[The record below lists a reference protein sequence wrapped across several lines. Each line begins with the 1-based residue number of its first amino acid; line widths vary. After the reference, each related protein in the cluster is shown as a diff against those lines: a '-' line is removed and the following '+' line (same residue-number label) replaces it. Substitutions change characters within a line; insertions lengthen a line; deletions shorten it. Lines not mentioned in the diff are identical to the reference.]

1 MKWNKGHFH
10 WPRSANRIR
19 IMITLMYASVFLACF
34 GVLYVMDHLMEPSQP
49 VPAGTSMAVQTET
62 QPAAETGEGQ
72 YVRPRPSTPSQAEEE
87 PQLQGLEYQ
96 YDSWTQRVEGAWTP
110 PKETEAPYVPP
121 RLVLATDLHYQS
133 AAAGDGG
140 EAYQKFVEHC
150 DGKVVDYLPQ
160 LLEAFMDEVIEERP
174 SALILSGD
182 ITMNGEKMNHQ
193 ELSDRLRRVQDAG
206 IQVLVIPGNHDIN
219 NNNAA
224 VYYGKTASETESV
237 TSEEF
242 YQIYRAYG
250 YDQAFSRDETSLSYA
265 YALDEKNWL
274 LMLDSAQYNPR
285 NLVEGR
291 LLPTTLEWMGGILE
305 EAREQGVLV
314 IPIAHHNLLNQSR
327 MYTVQCTMDN
337 YQQVVELLQHYRIPL
352 FFSGHLHVQRMRKY
366 KSEPGVPDGEY
377 GIQEIVTDALSIPP
391 CQYGELNWQEDGSLE
406 YSTRSVNVSAWAAR
420 SGLDN
425 DDLLHFEDW
434 SYRYIQKLISD
445 QIGGVIRNL
454 GDDIMKSMS
463 GVYAQVYMDY
473 YAGRAIDKDQVR
485 STKGYRWWE
494 RNMPD
499 SYLLWEINAMMD
511 DADRD
516 YNYFLMHRVDDD

>member
-1 MKWNKGHFH
+1 MKLK
-10 WPRSANRIR
+10 PSKRIR

-34 GVLYVMDHLMEPSQP
+34 GVLYVMDHLMDPSQP
-49 VPAGTSMAVQTET
+49 VSAGTDMAVQTEA
-62 QPAAETGEGQ
+62 QPADHGGEETSP
-72 YVRPRPSTPSQAEEE
+72 VPLPSTPAQAETEE
-87 PQLQGLEYQ
+87 PMPSLEYQ
-96 YDSWTQRVEGAWTP
+96 YDSWTKKIDGVWTP
-110 PKETEAPYVPP
+110 PQETEAPYVPP
-121 RLVLATDLHYQS
+121 RLILATDLHYQS

-140 EAYQKFVEHC
+140 EAYRKFVERC

-193 ELSDRLRRVQDAG
+193 ELADRLMRVQDAG

-219 NNNAA
+219 NNHAA
-224 VYYGKTASETESV
+224 VYYGKEASPAESV

-274 LMLDSAQYNPR
+274 VMLDSAQYNPR

-291 LLPTTLEWMGGILE
+291 LLPTTLKWMEGILQ
-305 EAREQGVLV
+305 EASEQGVLV

-327 MYTVQCTMDN
+327 MYTEQCTMDN
-337 YQQVVELLQHYRIPL
+337 YEQVVELLQRYRIPL

-366 KSEPGVPDGEY
+366 KSEPGVPDEAY

-391 CQYGELNWQEDGSLE
+391 CQYGELDWQEDGSLE
-406 YSTRSVNVSAWAAR
+406 YATRSVNVSAWAAR
-420 SGLDN
+420 TGQEN
-425 DDLLHFEDW
+425 EDLLHFEDW
-434 SYRYIQKLISD
+434 SYRYIQELISN
-445 QIGGVIRNL
+445 QIGSGIRNL
-454 GDDIMKSMS
+454 GDEIMESMS
-463 GVYAQVYMDY
+463 GLYAQVYMDY
-473 YAGRAIDKDQVR
+473 YAGRAIDKAKVQ

-499 SYLLWEINAMMD
+499 SYLLREIHAMME

-516 YNYFLMHRVDDD
+516 YNYFMMHRVDDN

>member
-1 MKWNKGHFH
+1 MKRKKGIFH
-10 WPRSANRIR
+10 PPDSANRIR
-19 IMITLMYASVFLACF
+19 IIITLMYASVFLACF
-34 GVLYVMDHLMEPSQP
+34 GVLYMMDHLLSPSQP
-49 VPAGTSMAVQTET
+49 AVTGTTMAVQTES
-62 QPAAETGEGQ
+62 QPAAGHEEENR
-72 YVRPRPSTPSQAEEE
+72 VVLPPSTPSQAEVEE
-87 PQLQGLEYQ
+87 PPLSLEYQ
-96 YDSWTQRVEGAWTP
+96 YDSWTKKIEDVWAP
-110 PKETEAPYVPP
+110 PQETEIPYVPP

-140 EAYQKFVEHC
+140 PAYQKFVEQC

-160 LLEAFMDEVIEERP
+160 LLEAFLDEVIEQRP

-224 VYYGKTASETESV
+224 VYYGKTASQTESV
-237 TSEEF
+237 TGEEF
-242 YQIYRAYG
+242 YEIYRAYG

-274 LMLDSAQYNPR
+274 IMLDSAQYDPR

-291 LLPTTLEWMGGILE
+291 LRPTTLEWMEGILE
-305 EAREQGVLV
+305 EAGEQGVLV
-314 IPIAHHNLLNQSR
+314 IPIAHHNLLFQSR
-327 MYTVQCTMDN
+327 MYTTQCTMEN
-337 YQQVVELLQHYRIPL
+337 YDQVVELLSRYRIPL

-366 KSEPGVPDGEY
+366 KSEPGVPDEAF

-391 CQYGELNWQEDGSLE
+391 CQYGELKWQDDGSLE
-406 YSTRSVNVSAWAAR
+406 YATRSVNVSAWAAR
-420 SGLDN
+420 SGQEN
-425 DDLLHFEDW
+425 EDLQHFEDW
-434 SYRYIQKLISD
+434 SYRYIQELISA
-445 QIGGVIRNL
+445 QTGSMIRNL
-454 GDDIMKSMS
+454 GDDIMESMS
-463 GVYAQVYMDY
+463 GVYARVYMDY
-473 YAGRAIDKDQVR
+473 YAGRAIDKRQVQ
-485 STKGYRWWE
+485 SSKGYRWWE

-499 SYLLWEINAMMD
+499 SRMLREIDLMME

-516 YNYFLMHRVDDD
+516 YNYFMMHRIE